1 MRYDQFLVPALFF
14 KAADGGYRPLG
25 RNGVSRAAEDAFS
38 ALLAAEKQG
47 LLQDGGIISHDGQQ
61 YFFLK
66 NPYGTGGTDLP
77 QVACWNVT
85 ELSQA
90 EQEKELLEQ
99 AFENFC
105 DGMCITDA
113 NGYTIYVNGAYESLT
128 NSSRDKLLGKHI
140 FDHISAGVMKI
151 PIELAVL
158 QTGEPS
164 TVIQRMGGGK
174 LTFVTCVPI
183 TSREG
188 KVQAVVSSVRDV
200 ATLLE
205 FYNQLKNDAQEL
217 DKEVDVDA
225 LVSRSPKMNQVVAI
239 AEQMAKVDTTLLIQG
254 DTGAGKDMIA
264 HLVHNK
270 GSRKGKPFIKV
281 NCGAIPEPLF
291 ESELF
296 GYEKG
301 AFTGATSG
309 KVGLLELA
317 NYGTIFLDEIGEMPL
332 LMQVKLLTVIQDKQ
346 FYRVGGTKPIEV
358 DIRIIVATNRNL
370 EKMVSAGTFREDLYY
385 RLNVVNIQVPP
396 LRDRPE
402 DIVPLLLFF
411 LKQNNQKYGK
421 KKFLL
426 PETYDALRSYHWPG
440 NVRELQNVVEQLV
453 VLGSHDLIAYNDL
466 PVKIRRGY
474 SRPESQTEL
483 QQLENVQSLASARED
498 FEARLIRR
506 FFQQYPS
513 SYKLAQR
520 LQISQSTASR
530 LIRKYIGEHEE
541 G

>member
-1 MRYDQFLVPALFF
+1 M
-14 KAADGGYRPLG
+14 
-25 RNGVSRAAEDAFS
+25 
-38 ALLAAEKQG
+38 
-47 LLQDGGIISHDGQQ
+47 
-61 YFFLK
+61 
-66 NPYGTGGTDLP
+66 
-77 QVACWNVT
+77 
-85 ELSQA
+85 
-90 EQEKELLEQ
+90 
-99 AFENFC
+99 
-105 DGMCITDA
+105 
-113 NGYTIYVNGAYESLT
+113 
-128 NSSRDKLLGKHI
+128 
-140 FDHISAGVMKI
+140 
-151 PIELAVL
+151 
-158 QTGEPS
+158 
-164 TVIQRMGGGK
+164 
-174 LTFVTCVPI
+174 
-183 TSREG
+183 
-188 KVQAVVSSVRDV
+188 
-200 ATLLE
+200 
-205 FYNQLKNDAQEL
+205 
-217 DKEVDVDA
+217 
-225 LVSRSPKMNQVVAI
+225 
-239 AEQMAKVDTTLLIQG
+239 
-254 DTGAGKDMIA
+254 
-264 HLVHNK
+264 
-270 GSRKGKPFIKV
+270 
-281 NCGAIPEPLF
+281 
-291 ESELF
+291 
-296 GYEKG
+296 
-301 AFTGATSG
+301 
-309 KVGLLELA
+309 LELA

-453 VLGSHDLIAYNDL
+453 VLGGHDLIAYNDL